1 MGPIGVFLRCTG
13 RDDPAEALAAVRS
26 IGLRTIQISKL
37 DDRYYSRSGAAE
49 FKSLMGSH
57 GIRAAS
63 VVIVFD
69 GESYQDVP
77 SVMTTVGYRPAE
89 LLEERL
95 DYSRKCVDFAQ
106 ALGVGVVTVHMG
118 FLPTDEADP
127 AYARLLGAVGEV
139 ARYSNERGIT
149 LSLETGQETGDQ
161 LARFLDRIPE
171 YPVGVNFDFANMVM
185 YRMDD
190 PTDALRRVLDRV
202 TSVHVKDGLP
212 PDSPDALGLETPPG
226 TGKARVKECLEILH
240 KADFQG
246 PLIIENYSWLAG
258 GDTHAAGL
266 YEADAARVWT
276 ADPLESLTYAKEY
289 VERCL
294 TEIGA
299 A

>member
-13 RDDPAEALAAVRS
+13 RDDPAEALAAARS

-37 DDRYYSRSGAAE
+37 YDRYYSPSGARE
-49 FKSLMGSH
+49 FKSLMDSH
-57 GIRAAS
+57 EIQAAS

-77 SVMTTVGYRPAE
+77 SVMTTVGYRPAG

-118 FLPTDEADP
+118 FLPTDESDP
-127 AYARLLGAVGEV
+127 AYARLLGAVREV
-139 ARYSNERGIT
+139 ARYSTERGVT
-149 LSLETGQETGDQ
+149 LSLETGQETGDH
-161 LARFLDRIPE
+161 LAAFLDKIPE

-190 PTDALRRVLDRV
+190 PTDALRRVLDKV

-212 PDSPDALGLETPPG
+212 PDHLDALGLETPPG
-226 TGKARVKECLEILH
+226 AGKARVKECLEILH
-240 KADFQG
+240 EANFPG
-246 PLIIENYSWLAG
+246 PLIIENYSWRDG
-258 GDTHAAGL
+258 GDPHAAGL
-266 YEADAARVWT
+266 SEDADATAWT
-276 ADPLESLTYAKEY
+276 ADPLKALTYAKEY

-294 TEIGA
+294 REIGA
-299 A
+299 V

>member
-13 RDDPAEALAAVRS
+13 REDPAEALAAVRS
-26 IGLRTIQISKL
+26 VGLRTIQISKL
-37 DDRYYSRSGAAE
+37 DDRYYSPQGARE
-49 FKSLMGSH
+49 FNSLMESH
-57 GIRAAS
+57 GIQATS

-77 SVMTTVGYRPAE
+77 CVMATVGYRPAE
-89 LLEERL
+89 LLDERL

-118 FLPTDEADP
+118 FLPTDDVDP
-127 AYARLLGAVGEV
+127 AYARLLGAVREV
-139 ARYSNERGIT
+139 ARYSAEQGVT
-149 LSLETGQETGDQ
+149 LSLETGQETGEE

-212 PDSPDALGLETPPG
+212 PDSANALGLETPPG
-226 TGKARVKECLEILH
+226 TGKARVKECLAILH
-240 KADFQG
+240 EADFQG
-246 PLIIENYSWLAG
+246 PLIIENYSWRAG
-258 GDTHAAGL
+258 GDPHAAGL
-266 YEADAARVWT
+266 SEDADATAWT
-276 ADPLESLTYAKEY
+276 AEPLEALTYAKEY

-294 TEIGA
+294 RGIGA

>member
-1 MGPIGVFLRCTG
+1 MSRPLWRRWDTGPPGSWRNGWNTVESASISPKLSAWESSPCTWVSF
-13 RDDPAEALAAVRS
+13 RPTRP
-26 IGLRTIQISKL
+26 IPPTR
-37 DDRYYSRSGAAE
+37 
-49 FKSLMGSH
+49 GS
-57 GIRAAS
+57 
-63 VVIVFD
+63 F
-69 GESYQDVP
+69 
-77 SVMTTVGYRPAE
+77 
-89 LLEERL
+89 
-95 DYSRKCVDFAQ
+95 
-106 ALGVGVVTVHMG
+106 
-118 FLPTDEADP
+118 
-127 AYARLLGAVGEV
+127 GAVGEV

-294 TEIGA
+294 TGDRSRLIA
-299 A
+299 AHRSTEFISRVLT

>member
-13 RDDPAEALAAVRS
+13 REDPAEALAAVRS

-37 DDRYYSRSGAAE
+37 DDRFYSAQGAAE
-49 FKSLMGSH
+49 FKSQMECH
-57 GIRAAS
+57 GIQATS

-77 SVMTTVGYRPAE
+77 SVMATVGYRPAE

-118 FLPTDEADP
+118 FLPTDDAEP
-127 AYARLLGAVGEV
+127 AYARLLGAVREV
-139 ARYSNERGIT
+139 ARYSAERGVT
-149 LSLETGQETGDQ
+149 LSLETGQETGEE

-171 YPVGVNFDFANMVM
+171 YPVGINFDFANMVM

-190 PTDALRRVLDRV
+190 PTTALRRVMHRV
-202 TSVHVKDGLP
+202 TSIHVKDGLP
-212 PDSPDALGLETPPG
+212 PDSPDALGLEVPPG
-226 TGKARVKECLEILH
+226 TGNAKVKECLEILH
-240 KADFQG
+240 EASFQG
-246 PLIIENYSWLAG
+246 PLIIENYTWRIG
-258 GDTHAAGL
+258 GDPHAAGL
-266 YEADAARVWT
+266 SEDADATAWT

-294 TEIGA
+294 EDIDA